1 MKENLAVNRRLA
13 LWRVIWLIENFTAHQ
28 FFGVLKV
35 LYSELLP
42 NPYRQTL
49 IVQHRKRHFNK

>member
-28 FFGVLKV
+28 FFWSIESFVL
-35 LYSELLP
+35 
-42 NPYRQTL
+42 
-49 IVQHRKRHFNK
+49 